1 MRMSAN
7 ELGGDGLDDTAKTK
21 RPRLFRHA
29 GVKDDLQQKVAEFL
43 TQIFARTALDRVG
56 HFVGFFDRE
65 RGDRSEGLLDVP
77 RAAVNTITE
86 RRHDVDKAT
95 NVARGMHGR
104 GQQPANGMKG
114 LLDSRK
120 ERREGAPE
128 LWLADRLDRERNR

>member
-7 ELGGDGLDDTAKTK
+7 ELGGDGLDDTAEIKQA
-21 RPRLFRHA
+21 RLFRHA
-29 GVKDDLQQKVAEFL
+29 CVKDDLQQKVAEFL

-65 RGDRSEGLLDVP
+65 RGARSEGLLDSP
-77 RAAVNTITE
+77 RAAVNRITE
-86 RRHDVDKAT
+86 PRHNVDKAT

-114 LLDSRK
+114 LLDGRK

-128 LWLADRLDRERNR
+128 LWLPPDFDS